1 MTGSG
6 AHPFIPNSTPAA
18 RARALAEIGVG
29 SVEELY
35 ASVPDAVRMKRD
47 LDLPEPIRSEAA
59 LRRHLEGIVS
69 LNRSAEECLSF
80 LGAGCWQ
87 HYVPAVCDEIANRS
101 EFVTAYGGAQIGDH
115 GKWQALFE
123 YQSLLGELIGMDVVS
138 APTYDWG
145 AAAASAILMAC
156 RRTARTEVLVP
167 STLSADRRSQI
178 HNFVRPA
185 ASIGRVLMDPDT
197 GLMDLSDLASKLGPR
212 TAAVYFENPTFLGGI
227 ETGAADIA
235 EAARAAG
242 AVSIEGVDPITLGVL
257 TPPGERGVDLVVGDL
272 QPLGIHMNGGGG
284 LAGFI
289 ASRDDPE
296 LVAEYNAILISA
308 APGAREGEVGFGYS
322 TFDRTSYET
331 RGTSPDYIGTTQ
343 WLWGIVAGAY
353 LALMGPAGMRELG
366 ETVMR
371 RSAYAAARLGE
382 IDGVRSPA
390 LSAPFFK
397 EFVVDLGDSGRT
409 VAEVNASLLA
419 EGIFGGYDLS
429 GEVPRMGQSA
439 LYCVTEV
446 HDRADIDRLA
456 AALEDALS

>member
-1 MTGSG
+1 M
-6 AHPFIPNSTPAA
+6 
-18 RARALAEIGVG
+18 
-29 SVEELY
+29 
-35 ASVPDAVRMKRD
+35 
-47 LDLPEPIRSEAA
+47 
-59 LRRHLEGIVS
+59 
-69 LNRSAEECLSF
+69 
-80 LGAGCWQ
+80 
-87 HYVPAVCDEIANRS
+87 
-101 EFVTAYGGAQIGDH
+101 
-115 GKWQALFE
+115 
-123 YQSLLGELIGMDVVS
+123 
-138 APTYDWG
+138 
-145 AAAASAILMAC
+145 
-156 RRTARTEVLVP
+156 
-167 STLSADRRSQI
+167 
-178 HNFVRPA
+178 
-185 ASIGRVLMDPDT
+185 
-197 GLMDLSDLASKLGPR
+197 
-212 TAAVYFENPTFLGGI
+212 
-227 ETGAADIA
+227 
-235 EAARAAG
+235 
-242 AVSIEGVDPITLGVL
+242 L

-296 LVAEYNAILISA
+296 MVAEYNAILISA

-382 IDGVRSPA
+382 IEGVRSPA

-397 EFVVDLGDSGRT
+397 EFVVDLSESGRT

-419 EGIFGGYDLS
+419 RGIFGGYDLS
-429 GEVPRMGQSA
+429 GEMPRMGQSA